1 MRSLDVRKGKQY
13 LKEVY
18 NMIKKTARNELRKK
32 RHLRVRKNLFG
43 TIDRPRLSVYRS
55 NKQYILQI
63 IDDINGNTLVS
74 AYSSEIKQGVNKETA
89 EAVGKLIAER
99 ALAAGIETIVF
110 DRSGYL
116 YHGNIKALADAA
128 RAAGLK
134 F

>member
-1 MRSLDVRKGKQY
+1 
-13 LKEVY
+13 
-18 NMIKKTARNELRKK
+18 MIKKTARNELRKK